1 VSEESSGPPA
11 ATAVGSHRARLF
23 VAVWPPP
30 AVVRA
35 LTSMRGADQAGLRWM
50 GPEHWHV
57 TLRFLGAVEVEPA
70 VRALDGLAGQPGAQ
84 ATVGTAPIR
93 LGREV
98 IGVPVDG
105 LERLAAAVDL
115 AFTGLGR
122 DPDHRPFRGHLTLAR
137 GKGVRGL
144 RVAALAGPMD
154 WPVESVSLVRSHLGS
169 GGARYEDVAVV
180 NLGPVLG

>member
-1 VSEESSGPPA
+1 MRWRQWPA
-11 ATAVGSHRARLF
+11 S
-23 VAVWPPP
+23 
-30 AVVRA
+30 
-35 LTSMRGADQAGLRWM
+35 LR
-50 GPEHWHV
+50 P
-57 TLRFLGAVEVEPA
+57 
-70 VRALDGLAGQPGAQ
+70 GQPSARCRPASDGRSS
-84 ATVGTAPIR
+84 R
-93 LGREV
+93 L
-98 IGVPVDG
+98 PVDG

-144 RVAALAGPMD
+144 RVPALAGPMD

-180 NLGPVLG
+180 KLGPVLG

>member
-1 VSEESSGPPA
+1 MS
-11 ATAVGSHRARLF
+11 ATDEPVAERARLF
-23 VAVWPPP
+23 VAVWPPSR
-30 AVVRA
+30 VVDA
-35 LTSMRGADQAGLRWM
+35 LTALRGADRLGVRWM
-50 GPEHWHV
+50 GEEQWHV
-57 TLRFLGAVEVEPA
+57 TLRFLGTVAVEPA
-70 VRALDGLAGQPGAQ
+70 VRALEAVAGVAAAR
-84 ATVGTAPIR
+84 ATVGAAPLR

-98 IGVPVDG
+98 LAFPVDG
-105 LERLAAAVDL
+105 LEELAAAVDL

-144 RVAALAGPMD
+144 RVPALAGPMD

-180 NLGPVLG
+180 KLGPVLG